1 MTVFYGTMTT
11 KGQTTVPAEVR
22 DILKLKP
29 GDKIRYIVRDGEVAL
44 KAKNKRLADLAG
56 RFVDATRKP
65 FTEDEIRD
73 AIADAATEHL
83 AGEQ

>member
-1 MTVFYGTMTT
+1 MAVFHGTLTS

-29 GDKIRYIVRDGEVAL
+29 GDKIRYIVRNGEVAI

-56 RFVDATRKP
+56 RFADRA
-65 FTEDEIRD
+65 RD
-73 AIADAATEHL
+73 TLSEEEMRDGIADAAIEHL
-83 AGEQ
+83 VSEP